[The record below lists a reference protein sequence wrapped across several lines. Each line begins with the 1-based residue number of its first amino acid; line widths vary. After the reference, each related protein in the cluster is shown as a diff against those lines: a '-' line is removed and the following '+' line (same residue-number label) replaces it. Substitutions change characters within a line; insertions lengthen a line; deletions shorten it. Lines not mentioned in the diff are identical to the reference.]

1 MCLNEEIAVKI
12 SKKLVKR
19 VLKVAFVVSCTF
31 LLAKQVEAN
40 TVYKDLKPNKI
51 RIINGN
57 YAETYGG
64 AIEVKYGESQG
75 DIIADFIHNS
85 IWTNNALYIFYT
97 RGGAI
102 SNEGTIKSISGN
114 FTENY
119 IEISKQGYGAAI
131 YNAGTIG
138 DINSNFT
145 DN

>member
-1 MCLNEEIAVKI
+1 MKI

-64 AIEVKYGESQG
+64 VLVILSVISSGIKHRHLRFRMEEAEQS
-75 DIIADFIHNS
+75 II
-85 IWTNNALYIFYT
+85 
-97 RGGAI
+97 
-102 SNEGTIKSISGN
+102 
-114 FTENY
+114 
-119 IEISKQGYGAAI
+119 
-131 YNAGTIG
+131 
-138 DINSNFT
+138 
-145 DN
+145 